1 MYAFS
6 GIAPAPASEPLG
18 PGCVCPG
25 GTVWA
30 ATPQRGP
37 GQPPNICV
45 RAPGVAGE
53 GAPFQATPRCPA
65 DIERDQML
73 LGLLWIGAVVG
84 GLVILPLGALWAV
97 DYFFERGG

>member
-6 GIAPAPASEPLG
+6 GIAPAPAPASEPLG

-45 RAPGVAGE
+45 RAPGADADG
-53 GAPFQATPRCPA
+53 PLQAFPACPGDKERA
-65 DIERDQML
+65 ERDL
-73 LGLLWIGAVVG
+73 AIVWALVVG
-84 GLVILPLGALWAV
+84 GVVAAGFGAIWL
-97 DYFFERGG
+97 YEYLFERGG